1 MVYNDGGLYGYNL
14 MLAYKRLRFG
24 KELYI
29 INERDTTIHT
39 FSNVLKGS
47 YVQPVSQQKARTNT
61 AEKAEKQW
69 YRSLGQRSLTALI
82 GIPVVL
88 ACVWLGGWWAF
99 AACALIVILGAY
111 ELERMMLHEGYHPLI
126 VISLALSL
134 LFLVA
139 AMLPQQR
146 SLLLAAGLSVALL
159 VTLPLLFFRKQLDGA
174 MVDWSLTLAIA
185 IYLGW
190 PLSLIPL
197 LRGYQIGFSG
207 GLWWLLTLLLGVW
220 GFDTGA
226 FFAGH
231 FFGRHKLAPSIS
243 PGKTWEGVAGGLV
256 FSVIAA
262 LLFTVRPLGVSWYLA
277 ILLGL
282 LIGVAATLGD
292 LAESLIKRQTHVK
305 DSGMIM
311 PGHGGILDRID
322 SLLFAVIVVYFFA
335 QFVGKL

>member
-1 MVYNDGGLYGYNL
+1 
-14 MLAYKRLRFG
+14 
-24 KELYI
+24 
-29 INERDTTIHT
+29 
-39 FSNVLKGS
+39 LKGIC
-47 YVQPVSQQKARTNT
+47 VQPVSQQEAQKVAS
-61 AEKAEKQW
+61 EKAEKQW
-69 YRSLGQRSLTALI
+69 YRSLGQRSLTALV
-82 GIPVVL
+82 GIPIVL
-88 ACVWLGGWWAF
+88 VCVWLGGWGAF
-99 AACALIVILGAY
+99 AACVLLAFLGAY
-111 ELERMMLHEGYHPLI
+111 ELHRMMLHEGYHPLI

-146 SLLLAAGLSVALL
+146 PLLLEIGLALTLL
-159 VTLPLLFFRKQLDGA
+159 VTFPLLFFRKQLDGA

-197 LRGYQIGFSG
+197 LRGFQIGFGS
-207 GLWWLLTLLLGVW
+207 GLWWLLTLLLSVW

-231 FFGRHKLAPSIS
+231 FFGRHKLAPNIS
-243 PGKTWEGVAGGLV
+243 PGKTWEGVGGGLV
-256 FSVIAA
+256 FSVAAA
-262 LLFTVRPLGVSWYLA
+262 LLLTVRPLGVSWYLA

-282 LIGVAATLGD
+282 LIGIAAALGD

-305 DSGMIM
+305 DSGQFI
-311 PGHGGILDRID
+311 PGHGGVLDRID

-335 QFVGKL
+335 QFIGKL